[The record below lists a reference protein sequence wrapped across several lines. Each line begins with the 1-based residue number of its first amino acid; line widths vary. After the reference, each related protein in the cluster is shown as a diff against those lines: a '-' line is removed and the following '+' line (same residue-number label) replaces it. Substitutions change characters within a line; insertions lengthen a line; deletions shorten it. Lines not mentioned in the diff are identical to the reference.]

1 MLDEFWKIN
10 HFQKRKK
17 MVCGLLNFFS
27 NDIFKMGIGLSRKCQ
42 PMTIFFIF
50 IYLLFF
56 YIFFYSWSILPFRSM
71 STDTF
76 LTIEDDNKKIIKV
89 LNIILNV
96 GFFL

>member
-1 MLDEFWKIN
+1 
-10 HFQKRKK
+10 
-17 MVCGLLNFFS
+17 
-27 NDIFKMGIGLSRKCQ
+27 
-42 PMTIFFIF
+42 MTIFFIF

-76 LTIEDDNKKIIKV
+76 LRIEDDNKKIIKV

-96 GFFL
+96 GFLQELTPKFGFFLHLKIGFLLNECLQYL